1 MIKSDDKNKRT
12 IDVVGIII
20 YVTVAVIITT
30 VIVMTLQSVFGSTI
44 ADDND
49 QQLTI
54 TIRPQQMIGEH
65 EELVNDE

>member
-54 TIRPQQMIGEH
+54 TIRPQQMIEEH

>member
-44 ADDND
+44 ADD

-54 TIRPQQMIGEH
+54 TIRPQQMMR
-65 EELVNDE
+65 NTKNW

>member
-44 ADDND
+44 ADD

-54 TIRPQQMIGEH
+54 TIRPQQMIEEH

>member
-1 MIKSDDKNKRT
+1 MIKSDKNKRT

-44 ADDND
+44 ADNND

-54 TIRPQQMIGEH
+54 TIRPQQMIEEH
-65 EELVNDE
+65 QELVNDE